1 MIKTLSNEF
10 KLKVQPATRHYLD
23 VIGEIARVAAPRWYK
38 RSYLR
43 REISHRRLFVALVGR
58 IPAGF
63 LVWNRDFY
71 GFFFIDLL
79 VVHPEFRRRGVAKAL
94 LKAMEA
100 KCKGLKLFTS
110 TNRSNR
116 MMQKVLKKARYRRVG
131 YISHL
136 DRGDPEWIYYKKL

>member
-1 MIKTLSNEF
+1 MLRRLSDEF
-10 KLKVQPATRHYLD
+10 KLKVEPAGLRYLHI
-23 VIGEIARVAAPRWYK
+23 IGEIAKLGAPKWYK
-38 RSYLR
+38 RSYLK
-43 REISHRRLFVALVGR
+43 REIRHRRVFIALVGR

-79 VVHPEFRRRGVAKAL
+79 VVHSEFRRRGVARAL

-110 TNRSNR
+110 TNRSNKT
-116 MMQKVLKKARYRRVG
+116 MQKVLKRARYRRVG
-131 YISHL
+131 YISQL
-136 DRGDPEWIYYKKL
+136 DRGDPEWIFYKKL